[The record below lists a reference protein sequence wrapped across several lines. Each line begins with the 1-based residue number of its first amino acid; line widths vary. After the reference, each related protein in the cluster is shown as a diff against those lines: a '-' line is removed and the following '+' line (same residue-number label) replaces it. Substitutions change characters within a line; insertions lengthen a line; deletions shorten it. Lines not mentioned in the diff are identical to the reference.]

1 MQRSKETCVW
11 LFSRL
16 AAVRTRVQDNT
27 VLCTYNQSYQP
38 PPASLT
44 AGLPLPPPFQKP
56 PVCKETVLFSKV
68 YDTLR
73 WEKNIPKR
81 KKNNTKPTKNNQAA
95 QGCEVLSFIQQ
106 LPHVNKPSNAAIE
119 DEGQG
124 QMEASDP

>member
-16 AAVRTRVQDNT
+16 AAVRTRAQDNT

-73 WEKNIPKR
+73 WEKKYSQE
-81 KKNNTKPTKNNQAA
+81 KKKQHKT
-95 QGCEVLSFIQQ
+95 
-106 LPHVNKPSNAAIE
+106 NKKQPGST
-119 DEGQG
+119 GL
-124 QMEASDP
+124 